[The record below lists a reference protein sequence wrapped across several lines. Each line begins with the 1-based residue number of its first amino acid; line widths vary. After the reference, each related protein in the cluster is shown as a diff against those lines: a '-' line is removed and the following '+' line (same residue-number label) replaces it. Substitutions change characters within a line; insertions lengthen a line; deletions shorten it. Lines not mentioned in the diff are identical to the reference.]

1 MTESSEGYTTS
12 ATFTSV
18 TTERNRLISW
28 DSTVQGLN
36 KPGGVTPSPKSSIT
50 ARKLG
55 FVMKITKLIFESLA
69 ELPYAFFK
77 FGYEIAKLFTRVLSR
92 VRLLFSVSKTARQKA
107 HQ

>member
-1 MTESSEGYTTS
+1 VTESSEGYTTS

-77 FGYEIAKLFTRVLSR
+77 FGYEIAKLITKGLSSIL
-92 VRLLFSVSKTARQKA
+92 RLLFMPK
-107 HQ
+107 

>member
-1 MTESSEGYTTS
+1 MTESSEGHKAF

-28 DSTVQGLN
+28 DSNVQGLN
-36 KPGGVTPSPKSSIT
+36 RPGGVTPSPKSSIT

-55 FVMKITKLIFESLA
+55 FVIKVTKLIFEFLA

-92 VRLLFSVSKTARQKA
+92 VRLLLSGSKTARQKA